1 MASLSMRSSV
11 YTAVER
17 QLEVLSPRDRKLLV
31 GLLLFGLAIATAG
44 LWFFLHGQLE
54 DKASRVRAAKESL
67 GAITQLE
74 AEYREADAAFT
85 AQKERLEEY
94 SKQPVTAFLEG
105 LALKHSLNES
115 LTSVHQN
122 ASETVGDI
130 VQTRYTVNLKKAPQE
145 QLYRFLHE
153 IETSGFP
160 AKIETA
166 TFKVVTVKKERQL
179 DLNLDIIV
187 LSLAEEG

>member
-1 MASLSMRSSV
+1 MASLSMRSSI

-67 GAITQLE
+67 GAITLASREKLE
-74 AEYREADAAFT
+74 N
-85 AQKERLEEY
+85 LIEEY

-166 TFKVVTVKKERQL
+166 AFKVVTVKKERQL